1 MSDVSRN
8 NFVYQSTF
16 EYAKNMQWKG
26 SLKKYKL
33 NSDGSFGTVQW
44 DAADKLNAKSAS
56 SRNIWT
62 PEISTG
68 INNFTTSNLT
78 SILNFHF

>member
-33 NSDGSFGTVQW
+33 NSMVALVQFNGM
-44 DAADKLNAKSAS
+44 LQ
-56 SRNIWT
+56 
-62 PEISTG
+62 
-68 INNFTTSNLT
+68 IN
-78 SILNFHF
+78 